1 MTTLKSLLIA
11 LALGA
16 TTVATASDINTI
28 AKPTSPVTYRV
39 AMYASASSPSLLKVN
54 VEKEAGKQVAVN
66 LKDAQGN
73 TLATQMLN
81 KKPGSYQ
88 LKFNLSEL
96 PDGTYTVETV
106 SGEEVSSQT
115 ITLKTTPVAISRTV
129 AIQ

>member
-1 MTTLKSLLIA
+1 MTTLKSLMIA

-16 TTVATASDINTI
+16 ATVATASDVNTI
-28 AKPTSPVTYRV
+28 TKPTSPATYRV
-39 AMYASASSPSLLKVN
+39 AMYASAASPSLLKVN

-106 SGEEVSSQT
+106 SGDEASSQT

>member
-28 AKPTSPVTYRV
+28 AKPTSPETYRV